1 MATLDAVQSLK
12 RKGGGVMVQM
22 AASGFSGTLMRSDV
36 ALTHPLLVRKAEEVS
51 INDLRV
57 RCVWNTIPRIISIFP
72 PLPRNSWPCM

>member
-1 MATLDAVQSLK
+1 MIIFIESTSINIPLPWQHNVP
-12 RKGGGVMVQM
+12 
-22 AASGFSGTLMRSDV
+22 
-36 ALTHPLLVRKAEEVS
+36 LTHPLLVRKAEEVS